1 MSPAGRGFVTL
12 MIHRDGALTSPKLRL
27 PVWAARALAVLGI
40 MTAAVALVAAVLYAP
55 VARLAARVPGLE
67 REVERLTSENDQ
79 VRDLASRL
87 AELESRYEQVRT
99 MLGGDL
105 VPRRV
110 RADGLAVA
118 HPVLARLPSAGA
130 HYELGPSAPRYW
142 PLDEAGVVTRGQVGL
157 ESGQEAH
164 PGLDIAVPTGTPIRA
179 SGGGAVAETGDD
191 VEYGRFVLIEHPG
204 GYHTLYGH
212 ASRLLVSAGDSVS
225 AGQVIG
231 LSGSTGRSTAPHLH
245 FEARR
250 GGKAVDPRSLLNRE
264 RG

>member
-1 MSPAGRGFVTL
+1 MSSGRRFVTL

-27 PVWAARALAVLGI
+27 PIWAARTLLVLGI
-40 MTAAVALVAAVLYAP
+40 VTAVTTLVAAVLYAP

-67 REVERLTSENDQ
+67 REVQRLKVDNDQ
-79 VRDLASRL
+79 VRGLASRL
-87 AELESRYEQVRT
+87 AELEGRYEQVRA

-105 VPRRV
+105 VPH
-110 RADGLAVA
+110 RAQADSLAVA
-118 HPVLARLPSAGA
+118 HPVVARAPGATA
-130 HYELGPSAPRYW
+130 HYELGPSEPRHW
-142 PLDEAGVVTRGQVGL
+142 PLDEAGVVTRGQVGIG
-157 ESGQEAH
+157 SGQEVH

-204 GYHTLYGH
+204 GYQTLYGH
-212 ASRLLVSAGDSVS
+212 ALRLLVAAGDSVS
-225 AGQVIG
+225 AGQVIA

-245 FEARR
+245 FEARQ
-250 GGKAVDPRSLLNRE
+250 GGRVVDPRALLNRE